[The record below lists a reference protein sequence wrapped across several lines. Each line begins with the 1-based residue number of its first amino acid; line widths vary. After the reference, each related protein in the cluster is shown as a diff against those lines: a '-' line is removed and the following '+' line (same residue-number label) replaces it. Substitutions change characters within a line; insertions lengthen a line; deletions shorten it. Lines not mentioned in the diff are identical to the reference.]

1 MPYLLD
7 YLETKL
13 ASFEDEPLNPVD
25 SAALTQ
31 LCMVRGEDVLPPLE
45 ERKSFAGLRAIL
57 RNVTERDAPRAHPRH
72 AARRAFPR
80 HVHRT

>member
-7 YLETKL
+7 YFEAKL

-45 ERKSFAGLRAIL
+45 ERKSFAGFCAIL
-57 RNVTERDAPRAHPRH
+57 RNVTSRTRPVPIRDMLLAEH
-72 AARRAFPR
+72 FP